1 MVSSA
6 GEALP
11 GELGQRFRG
20 HFGAGCDRAKRD
32 DELMTQVQRVWHAN
46 MLVYVAGKVWKQM
59 NREGVTVARCTVER
73 LMGQLGRRGVRRGK
87 VGDSVAKFH
96 LANGAELHNINWAA
110 DLSKKGIAQSS
121 AIMVNYLYELDDIE
135 PNHEKFLKKTVV
147 YSKSLNRLF

>member
-46 MLVYVAGKVWKQM
+46 MLVYGAGKVWKQT
-59 NREGVTVARCTVER
+59 NREGFTVARCTVER

-87 VGDSVAKFH
+87 VVRTTVSD
-96 LANGAELHNINWAA
+96 ANAPCP
-110 DLSKKGIAQSS
+110 
-121 AIMVNYLYELDDIE
+121 LDR
-135 PNHEKFLKKTVV
+135 
-147 YSKSLNRLF
+147 LNRQF